1 MVSLSR
7 LSRRG
12 AGSLGCLFSL
22 ALFAGALY
30 YGVNIGQV
38 YLRYYQVLDGMRTQ
52 ARMAPHLQDDEIYR
66 RLNGQAD
73 SLFQGAAA
81 RPHFKVTRNNEHRRI
96 TIETEYTDQVDLP
109 LFKHTFVLR
118 PRAEEAL

>member
-1 MVSLSR
+1 VGR
-7 LSRRG
+7 SRRG
-12 AGSLGCLFSL
+12 ASGLGCLLSL

-38 YLRYYQVLDGMRTQ
+38 YLRYYQVLDGMRTH
-52 ARMAPHLQDDEIYR
+52 ARMAPNLQDDVIYR

-73 SLFQGAAA
+73 SLFVNGPKPQ
-81 RPHFKVTRNNEHRRI
+81 FKITRTNEPRRI
-96 TIETEYTDQVDLP
+96 VIETEYTDQVNLP

-118 PRAEEAL
+118 PRAEEPL

>member
-1 MVSLSR
+1 
-7 LSRRG
+7 
-12 AGSLGCLFSL
+12 L
-22 ALFAGALY
+22 ALFAAALY
-30 YGVNIGQV
+30 YGLNIGQV

-52 ARMAPHLQDDEIYR
+52 ARMAPNLRDDEIHR

-73 SLFQGAAA
+73 SLFGGAAK
-81 RPHFKVTRNNEHRRI
+81 PHFKITRRDDPKRI
-96 TIETEYTDQVDLP
+96 IIETEYTDQVDLP